1 MAAAPD
7 TITAVQSQKA
17 VAAHLKSKQLLP
29 FGLEQ
34 QSMSTMAN
42 TTTSGQIVTHM
53 YVNTFV

>member
-7 TITAVQSQKA
+7 TITAVQRQKA
-17 VAAHLKSKQLLP
+17 VTAYLKSKQLLP
-29 FGLEQ
+29 FDLEQ

-53 YVNTFV
+53 YVNTLV